1 MRSAFSRGR
10 ELPAVSRFNQSF
22 CLYGGLVFI
31 VTFFAGW
38 GLTAGFITPLPTP
51 HDTPLQVTRFFAGN
65 TFAIRLGLLI
75 TLAGAPLQAFFA
87 ALIAEHL
94 RRVEGPVAPMASTE
108 LVLGGLA
115 VLLVSFPCFVWE
127 VIAFRPARDPQLMAL
142 LNDVAWLSFIGAFAP
157 AMAQSLAIGIA
168 VVGDRSERPVFP
180 RWVAYFNFWAALLFI
195 PGGIVFFAHRGPF
208 AWNGLFPFWIP
219 AVVFGG
225 WFVVMFVALREAITD
240 SIPAG

>member
-1 MRSAFSRGR
+1 LSRRSQ
-10 ELPAVSRFNQSF
+10 NF

-31 VTFFAGW
+31 VLFFAGW

-51 HDTPLQVTRFFAGN
+51 RDTPLQVAHFFGGD

-75 TLAGAPLQAFFA
+75 TIAAAPLQAFFA

-94 RRVEGPVAPMASTE
+94 RRIEGVLAPMASTE

-115 VLLVSFPCFVWE
+115 VLLVTFPCFVWE
-127 VIAFRPARDPQLMAL
+127 VIAFRPARDPQLLAV

-157 AMAQSLAIGIA
+157 AMAQSVAIGVA
-168 VVGDRSERPVFP
+168 VIGDRSDRPVFP
-180 RWVAYFNFWAALLFI
+180 RWVAYFNFWAALAFI

-219 AVVFGG
+219 AAVFGA
-225 WFVVMFVALREAITD
+225 WFVVMFTALRGAIASSVAIAT
-240 SIPAG
+240 AR